1 MYEYKQFLNCCG
13 AVMVYC
19 NYDSKVNEEY
29 LTASEV
35 SAKVCGYQTVI
46 LVLTRGQNNRSSK
59 MLLER
64 GYVAG
69 SVSNTR
75 GGGGALHV
83 YSKALSQPAPRRKKK
98 IVEQPRV
105 FAS

>member
-19 NYDSKVNEEY
+19 NYDQKVSEKY

-35 SAKVCGYQTVI
+35 SAKSQGYQTVI
-46 LVLTRGQNNRSSK
+46 LVLTRGQDNRSGK

-69 SVSNTR
+69 SISNTR
-75 GGGGALHV
+75 GGAGALHV
-83 YSKALSQPAPRRKKK
+83 YSKALSEPAPRRKKK
-98 IVEQPRV
+98 VVEQPRV
-105 FAS
+105 FN